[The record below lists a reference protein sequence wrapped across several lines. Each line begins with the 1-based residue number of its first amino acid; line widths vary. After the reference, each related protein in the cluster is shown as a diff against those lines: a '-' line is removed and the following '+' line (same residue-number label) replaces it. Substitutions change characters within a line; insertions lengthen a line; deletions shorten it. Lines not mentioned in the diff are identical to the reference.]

1 MILHDKKKIT
11 EIKSALEKR
20 VVTFPDGDGTPLPC
34 IGQGTWYMGE
44 NPI

>member
-1 MILHDKKKIT
+1 MILHDNKKIT

-20 VVTFPDGDGTPLPC
+20 VVTFPDGTPLPC
-34 IGQGTWYMGE
+34 IGQGTCYMGE